1 MSSPST
7 FQKTLLSIAVLSACG
22 ISQTVIA
29 AEDNGK
35 KLMTAPVVISATR
48 IETNSF
54 DLPVAIDV
62 VEKKDIQ
69 DGQLQMT
76 LSESLIRVPGI
87 TAQSRTQMS
96 QDPQISTR
104 GFGARSSFGVRGIR
118 IYVDG
123 IPLSMP
129 DGSGTPGSADLAAI
143 KSIEVM
149 RGPFSAL
156 YGNSSG
162 GMIQLLTEDA
172 PKTPEVSAGMLF
184 GSYDTKKENLRAAG
198 TQGGI
203 EYVLNLSNFE
213 SDGYRDHSASKKEQA
228 TAKFKFNLNE
238 ATRISILANWFDQ
251 EAQDPLGLKRTSA
264 SIIANDPSAFSTP
277 KAVPAA
283 ALRANTRVSRS
294 NRQIGINVEHELNES
309 NSINLI
315 SYIGHRDNL
324 QFLSTSS
331 TSTIGRASQIA
342 RDFWGSELRWTNKG
356 ELFSRAYSV
365 SAGITYGSMHDDRM
379 DISATA
385 GVMDAINTTNL
396 NRSEVNV
403 ATNSDKFIQ
412 AQWSALENVDLHA
425 GIRRTKVNLKVED
438 NLVDGT
444 NSGKFLNTSGS
455 VTHEKTTPVIGAIWK
470 VTPTLNLYTNYG
482 KGFETPTFIEVA
494 YDNKTSGTGP
504 NLNIKPS
511 TSDNYEIGMK
521 AIVLD
526 DTRLNVAVFRSNTE
540 NEIVA
545 ISGIPY
551 AVYKNAGKTKR
562 QGVEMSVDSQLDHN
576 INLYAAYTYL
586 NAKFDSAYTGSND
599 ITVPS
604 GNYIPGT
611 YRSQVYGEVSWKAP
625 EIGFSTAFEGRYN
638 SKVYVDDINSDAA
651 PSYSVFNLRAGF
663 KQNVKSWSITE
674 YARIENL
681 FDKNY
686 IGSVRVNDTNSRFFE
701 PAAGRNWL
709 MGLNVSYRL

>member
-7 FQKTLLSIAVLSACG
+7 FQRTLLSIAVLGACG
-22 ISQTVIA
+22 ISQNVIA
-29 AEDNGK
+29 VEDNINI
-35 KLMTAPVVISATR
+35 MNTAPVVVTATR
-48 IETNSF
+48 VETNSF

-156 YGNSSG
+156 YGSSSG
-162 GMIQLLTEDA
+162 GVIQLLTEDA
-172 PKTPEVSAGMLF
+172 PKTPEVSAGVLF
-184 GSYDTKKENLRAAG
+184 GSYNTKKENLRATG
-198 TQGGI
+198 TQGGV
-203 EYVLNLSNFE
+203 EYVFNLSNFE

-251 EAQDPLGLKRTSA
+251 EAQDPLGLKRTSG
-264 SIIANDPSAFSTP
+264 SIIADDPSAFSTP

-365 SAGITYGSMHDDRM
+365 TAGITYGSMHDDRM
-379 DISATA
+379 DISAAA
-385 GVMDAINTTNL
+385 GVMDTINTTNL

-412 AQWSALENVDLHA
+412 AQWSALKNVDLHA

-438 NLVDGT
+438 NLVDAT
-444 NSGKFLNTSGS
+444 NTGKFRNTSGS

-494 YDNKTSGTGP
+494 YDDKVSGTGP

-511 TSDNYEIGMK
+511 TSDNYEVGIK
-521 AIVLD
+521 AVVLD

-586 NAKFDSAYTGSND
+586 NAKFDSAYTGSNG
-599 ITVPS
+599 TVAI

-611 YRSQVYGEVSWKAP
+611 YRSQIYGEVSWKAP

-638 SKVYVDDINSDAA
+638 SKVYVDDMNNDAA

-663 KQNVKSWSITE
+663 KQTVKSWSITE

-681 FDKNY
+681 FDKDY
-686 IGSVRVNDTNSRFFE
+686 IGSVRVNDTNSRYFE